1 MSKVDIDIY
10 VSQMIRFFDSNPK
23 DLFSLIGNL
32 SKDIFY
38 ERIRNTASVNYDEH
52 GDAALTQK
60 QLIDIVVDMFNE
72 DSKKKTSKTDEGVF
86 VHTKFGKYCLN

>member
-10 VSQMIRFFDSNPK
+10 VNQMIRFFDNNPK
-23 DLFSLIGNL
+23 DLFTLIGNL

-38 ERIRNTASVNYDEH
+38 ERIRKTAINNYDEN

-60 QLIDIVVDMFNE
+60 QLIDIVVGMFNE
-72 DSKKKTSKTDEGVF
+72 DTKKKEPKEIEGIF
-86 VHTKFGKYCLN
+86 VNTKFGKYCLN